1 MPQYCTVCEI
11 TVNKKAECLF
21 KKDTKRTQK
30 GWVPK
35 KRTLKGC
42 KKYKSLLLVII
53 LHKKDQE
60 HFGTEETARGPLES
74 LFRQLDF
81 KPLVFGTFAEMSSNV
96 KAVIEM
102 AVEYGVEHLGRT
114 MAATTVDAVRT
125 ALRRRYRTQLSMAV
139 WRGYANLIL
148 DRIKYVGSGRVGPN
162 KAQVRAE
169 MLERADGGE
178 FGGMWMAHE
187 TDVPLR
193 DAFPGGWEDAGG
205 TL

>member
-1 MPQYCTVCEI
+1 VRDDPQGSAA
-11 TVNKKAECLF
+11 VNKF
-21 KKDTKRTQK
+21 QGQVRQTYITN
-30 GWVPK
+30 
-35 KRTLKGC
+35 
-42 KKYKSLLLVII
+42 

-60 HFGTEETARGPLES
+60 LFGTEDQARGPLES

-81 KPLVFGTFAEMSSNV
+81 KPLVFGTFAEMSSSV
-96 KAVIEM
+96 KDVIEM

-125 ALRRRYRTQLSMAV
+125 ALRRRYRTQLSIVV

-148 DRIKYVGSGRVGPN
+148 DRIKYVGGGRAGPN

-169 MLERADGGE
+169 MQERADGGE
-178 FGGMWMAHE
+178 FGGVWMAHE

-193 DAFPGGWEDAGG
+193 DAFPSGWEDAGG
-205 TL
+205 DALG